1 MIVDAFILQKLLEC
15 LRCFVV
21 EALETGGEAT
31 AFEEVDAAFVPSED
45 VGARARPE
53 RLCVNI
59 ITIVIIDD
67 QQVAVATARW
77 HKETAGEV
85 GCNLASHKLTVDIQV
100 VCAYGGR
107 VVREV
112 GC

>member
-1 MIVDAFILQKLLEC
+1 MSS
-15 LRCFVV
+15 
-21 EALETGGEAT
+21 EALE
-31 AFEEVDAAFVPSED
+31 AFETVDAAFIPIED

-53 RLCVNI
+53 RLRVNI

-67 QQVAVATARW
+67 QQVTVATARW
-77 HKETAGEV
+77 HEETAGEV
-85 GCNLASHKLTVDIQV
+85 GRNLASHKLTVNIQI

-107 VVREV
+107 VAREV